1 MRRLRLT
8 LDSVTRVNQNCALLN
23 NPKDMIDPHGTWA
36 PDAKAPDAT
45 VAWALP
51 PPACARTGRP
61 PRALRAFQA
70 RADREITE
78 ERVIA
83 LRELLTDARVD
94 ESDLSRR
101 AAEAAEAAASLA
113 AAAERA
119 AAICEELE
127 GTAEALEGRLRV
139 LAVEERA
146 LFEAAARAA
155 DAPLDEAALLGAT
168 SGPESTPVKKV
179 VEVIE
184 FEIPVGF
191 VASIDD
197 VPS

>member
-1 MRRLRLT
+1 
-8 LDSVTRVNQNCALLN
+8 
-23 NPKDMIDPHGTWA
+23 MIDPHGTWA

-155 DAPLDEAALLGAT
+155 DAPLDEAELLGAT